1 MDALKG
7 FLQGKWLG
15 HPLHPALVHIPTAL
29 WPAALLF
36 DLLSRTGAGG
46 PVPFQIAYYAL
57 LVGLLVAL
65 VAAVAGL
72 ADWADIKP
80 DKPAKKLGLIHMV
93 LNLTVAGLMALNV
106 YLRAQLPPN
115 TDPVPWTLIALTL
128 LANLI
133 LMVSGYLGGR
143 MVYNYGIS
151 VARHAKDK
159 LRQRAAAA
167 GANLPASVPGLK
179 G

>member
-1 MDALKG
+1 MDAIKG

-36 DLLSRTGAGG
+36 DLLSWTDLGG
-46 PVPFQIAYYAL
+46 PIPVQISYYAIFT
-57 LVGLLVAL
+57 GLIVAL
-65 VAAVAGL
+65 VAAVTGL
-72 ADWADIKP
+72 ADWTDIKP
-80 DKPAKKLGLIHMV
+80 DRPAKKIGLTHMV
-93 LNLTVAGLMALNV
+93 LNLTVAALFALNLW
-106 YLRAQLPPN
+106 LRAQLPTT
-115 TDPVPWTLIALTL
+115 TDAVPLHLIGLTL

-143 MVYNYGIS
+143 MVFNHGIS
-151 VARHAKDK
+151 VARHNKQE
-159 LRQRAAAA
+159 LRKRAEAA
-167 GANLPASVPGLK
+167 GANLPAEQK

>member
-1 MDALKG
+1 MDAIKG

-36 DLLSRTGAGG
+36 DLLSWTDLGG
-46 PVPFQIAYYAL
+46 PTPVQISYYAIFT
-57 LVGLLVAL
+57 GLIVAL
-65 VAAVAGL
+65 VAAVTGL

-80 DKPAKKLGLIHMV
+80 ERPAKKIGLTHMV
-93 LNLTVAGLMALNV
+93 LNLTVAGLFALNLW
-106 YLRAQLPPN
+106 LRAQLPTT
-115 TDPVPWTLIALTL
+115 TDAVPLHLVGLTL

-143 MVYNYGIS
+143 MVFDHGIS
-151 VARHAKDK
+151 VARHNKK
-159 LRQRAAAA
+159 ELRKRAEAA
-167 GANLPASVPGLK
+167 GANLPAEQK

>member
-1 MDALKG
+1 MNAIKG

-36 DLLSRTGAGG
+36 DLLSWTDLGG
-46 PVPFQIAYYAL
+46 PIPVQISYYAIFTG
-57 LVGLLVAL
+57 LVVAL
-65 VAAVAGL
+65 VAAVTGL
-72 ADWADIKP
+72 ADWSDIKP
-80 DKPAKKLGLIHMV
+80 DRPAKKIGLTHMV
-93 LNLTVAGLMALNV
+93 LNLTVAALFALNLW
-106 YLRAQLPPN
+106 LRAQLPTS
-115 TDPVPWTLIALTL
+115 TDAVPLHLIGLTL

-143 MVYNYGIS
+143 MVFNHGIS
-151 VARHAKDK
+151 VARHNKQA
-159 LRQRAAAA
+159 LRRRAEAA
-167 GANLPASVPGLK
+167 GANLPAEQK

>member
-1 MDALKG
+1 MDALKA

-36 DLLSRTGAGG
+36 DIISRTGLGG
-46 PVPFQIAYYAL
+46 PIPVQISYYAIMAG
-57 LVGLLVAL
+57 VLVAL
-65 VAAVAGL
+65 VAAVTGL

-80 DKPAKKLGLIHMV
+80 EKPAKKIGLVHMV
-93 LNLTVAGLMALNV
+93 LNLTVTALFALNLW
-106 YLRAQLPPN
+106 LRAQLPPP
-115 TDPVPWTLIALTL
+115 TDAVPLTLIGLTL
-128 LANLI
+128 IGNLI

-143 MVYNYGIS
+143 MVYDHGIS
-151 VARHAKDK
+151 VARHNKEE
-159 LRQRAAAA
+159 LRRRAEAA
-167 GANLPASVPGLK
+167 GSNVPAEQK